1 MSSMKLVY
9 ITYMYYHVFDQFLR
23 HLIWQLDNKLKIFL
37 FLQSI
42 NEQPYEKIIMDH
54 LQLINEE
61 QRLINHLEY
70 ILLLIIFLLNEP
82 AFPDSL
88 GSVTIYEQYNYVHDT
103 SVQSC
108 DVNRIYSTC
117 R

>member
-1 MSSMKLVY
+1 MKLVY

-88 GSVTIYEQYNYVHDT
+88 GSVTIHEQYSYVHDT